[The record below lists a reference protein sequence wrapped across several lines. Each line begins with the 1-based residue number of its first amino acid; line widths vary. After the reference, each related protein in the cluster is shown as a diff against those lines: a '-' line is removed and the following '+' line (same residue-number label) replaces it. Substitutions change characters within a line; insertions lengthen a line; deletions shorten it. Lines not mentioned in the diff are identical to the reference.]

1 MADTGRVACFMGPRK
16 PFELREY
23 PVPDPEPGAILL
35 AVTRVNLCGSDLH
48 FWGGDFD
55 MESFGLPLP
64 TVLGHEVT
72 GRVAKLGA
80 GVSTDAT
87 GRPLSEGDRVV
98 FKYFYPCGRCRD
110 CLRGNSAA
118 CLASQGSIMQDPDF
132 EPHFTGGFA
141 DYLYLMPGHTVLK
154 APESIP
160 DEVLTGLN
168 CGLAEVLFGLQRAN
182 LQFGDAVAIQG
193 CGGLG
198 LYATALAKEMGA
210 GRVIAIDAQ
219 EDRLALA
226 RRFGADETVNVAAF
240 PEPDARVGR
249 VQDLTGGW
257 GADVVIEVVGSP
269 AVVQEGIRM
278 LAPGGRYIEIGNI
291 SPGRTC
297 SIDPSELTVF
307 SRSIIGVVL
316 YTTDAL
322 MRGLDFLARSHDH
335 YPFTGMN
342 SVSYPLEQIDEAFQ
356 AAERQDVI
364 RASLVP

>member
-23 PVPDPEPGAILL
+23 PVPDPEPGALL
-35 AVTRVNLCGSDLH
+35 LEVTRTNLCGSDLH

-55 MESFGLPLP
+55 LEAFGLPLP

-72 GRVAKLGA
+72 GRVARLGP
-80 GVSTDAT
+80 GVDTDAT
-87 GRPLSEGDRVV
+87 GVPLREGDRVV

-154 APESIP
+154 APDGIP
-160 DEVLTGLN
+160 DEVLAGLN
-168 CGLAEVLFGLQRAN
+168 CGLAEVLFGLQRAR
-182 LQFGDAVAIQG
+182 LDLGDAVVVQG

-198 LYATALAKEMGA
+198 LYAIALAREMGA
-210 GRVIAIDAQ
+210 GRVIAVDAQ
-219 EDRLALA
+219 ADRLELA
-226 RRFGADETVNVAAF
+226 RRFGADETVSVAEF
-240 PEPDARVGR
+240 TDPDARVRR

-257 GADVVIEVVGSP
+257 GADVAVEVVGHP
-269 AVVQEGIRM
+269 AVMDEGIRM

-291 SPGRTC
+291 SPGQTC
-297 SIDPSELTVF
+297 TLDPSLITVF
-307 SRSIIGVVL
+307 SRSVIGVVL

-322 MRGLDFLARSHDH
+322 MRGLDFLARAHDR
-335 YPFTGMN
+335 YPFEAMN
-342 SVSYPLEQIDEAFQ
+342 SVTFPLDRIDDAFA
-356 AAERQDVI
+356 AAERHDVI
-364 RASLVP
+364 RASVVP

>member
-1 MADTGRVACFMGPRK
+1 MTDTGRVACFMGPRK

-23 PVPDPEPGAILL
+23 PLPDPEPGAIILQVSR
-35 AVTRVNLCGSDLH
+35 ANICGSDLH

-72 GRVAKLGA
+72 GRVARLGP
-80 GVSTDAT
+80 GVDTDRR
-87 GRPLSEGDRVV
+87 GLPLREGDRVV

-110 CLRGNSAA
+110 CLRGNEAA

-154 APESIP
+154 APDAVP
-160 DEVLTGLN
+160 DDVLAGLN
-168 CGLAEVLFGLQRAN
+168 CGLAEVLFGLQRAQVQ
-182 LQFGDAVAIQG
+182 LGDAVVVQG

-210 GRVIAIDAQ
+210 GKVIAIDAQ
-219 EDRLALA
+219 ADRLELA
-226 RRFGADETVNVAAF
+226 RRFGADEAILVGDF

-257 GADVVIEVVGSP
+257 GAEVAVELVGHP
-269 AVVQEGIRM
+269 AAFEEGLRM
-278 LAPGGRYIEIGNI
+278 LATGGRYVEIGNI

-297 SIDPSELTVF
+297 ALDPSQLTVF
-307 SRSIIGVVL
+307 SRTVHGVVL

-322 MRGLDFLARSHDH
+322 MRGLDFLARALDR
-335 YPFTGMN
+335 YPFEAMN
-342 SVSYPLEQIDEAFQ
+342 SISFPLERIDEAFA

-364 RASLVP
+364 RASIVP